1 MDLEVTVAILDL
13 NGLLIKVERIDKLQL
28 RKIITGVFNIQWMD
42 KSRRFLQLSLLTN

>member
-28 RKIITGVFNIQWMD
+28 RKIITGVFNGWTSQED
-42 KSRRFLQLSLLTN
+42 SCSFAF